1 MFQISTNMKG
11 MEETHRKYDVLHKAI
26 NPFRTISPTDKCPP
40 ATEHT
45 SNEEMMGILSKKG
58 RVAKCNNHLGS
69 FLLFLFLHVTLTLHV
84 QLYNSMM

>member
-1 MFQISTNMKG
+1 MCYIKPSILSEPYLQQTN
-11 MEETHRKYDVLHKAI
+11 VL
-26 NPFRTISPTDKCPP
+26 P

-69 FLLFLFLHVTLTLHV
+69 SLLFLFLHVTLTLHV